1 MTELANGFQTIRG
14 SDVDRNGMY
23 LELIDSETRNEFAA
37 IFYSD
42 DTHKMT
48 LSLFRKDIPLEVIE
62 KFIEKAKT
70 DLPPMKK

>member
-1 MTELANGFQTIRG
+1 
-14 SDVDRNGMY
+14 MY